1 MKEDAIKKVNKIGQI
16 GSIIALIMRIVLIV
30 ALVVCILGTI
40 AVVVLP
46 DNLVNLQVTGEAI
59 IDIDVSELNREFSEE
74 DITKIKDNMLEGDAD
89 VDINGLNYD
98 IYEVNVDE
106 EGFTMNAGATSRL
119 LNFDDLLGILVIAI
133 VTLIFSIITVSYAR
147 GLCKAFSVCL
157 TPFEEDIIKSMQKL
171 AYSLIPW
178 ALFSS
183 ATESIANTILS
194 KNISIFVGVD
204 LGVIFV
210 IVIIFVL
217 VQIFKYGAVLQQESD
232 ETL

>member
-119 LNFDDLLGILVIAI
+119 LNF
-133 VTLIFSIITVSYAR
+133 
-147 GLCKAFSVCL
+147 
-157 TPFEEDIIKSMQKL
+157 EIKSLYTNKRKSRQHQNDV
-171 AYSLIPW
+171 
-178 ALFSS
+178 F
-183 ATESIANTILS
+183 
-194 KNISIFVGVD
+194 G
-204 LGVIFV
+204 
-210 IVIIFVL
+210 
-217 VQIFKYGAVLQQESD
+217 
-232 ETL
+232 

>member
-1 MKEDAIKKVNKIGQI
+1 MKEDAIKKMNKIGKI
-16 GSIIALIMRIVLIV
+16 GSIVALIMRIVLIV
-30 ALVVCILGTI
+30 GLVVCILGTI

-59 IDIDVSELNREFSEE
+59 IDIDVSELDRELSEE

-106 EGFTMNAGATSRL
+106 EGFTMNAGATSRV

-133 VTLIFSIITVSYAR
+133 VTLIFSIITVNYAG
-147 GLCKAFSVCL
+147 GLCKTFSVCS

-183 ATESIANTILS
+183 MTESIANTILS

-204 LGVIFV
+204 LGVLFV